1 MRKAKSWTKK
11 DQIKEEPSGKG
22 IGGAM
27 GKGYDEESENRKC
40 EGEYFNK
47 MSNIRNFEVMKS

>member
-1 MRKAKSWTKK
+1 
-11 DQIKEEPSGKG
+11 
-22 IGGAM
+22 M
-27 GKGYDEESENRKC
+27 GKGYDEESENRKW